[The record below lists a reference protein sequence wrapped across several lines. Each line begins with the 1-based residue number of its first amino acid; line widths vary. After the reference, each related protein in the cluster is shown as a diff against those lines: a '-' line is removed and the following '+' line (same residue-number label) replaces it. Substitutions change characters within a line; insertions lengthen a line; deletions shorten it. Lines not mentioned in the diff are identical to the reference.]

1 MKYSIYR
8 LCRNKE
14 TVKRLKENDKTY
26 SLPKAVYLS
35 GMDLYSFINKIIKE
49 CPTDYA
55 LLCHDD
61 VILPQN
67 IDDNLKNCIVSSD
80 NAFGSTNWA
89 VVGNAGLEV
98 ISKKTRTFISDPH
111 TKILPPFTRT
121 PIMVESVDGNTML
134 LNLKNIRKNNVYLP
148 PFLSGYH
155 LYDVILCMESYKK
168 GLICAISSW
177 LYVIH
182 NSPGNYAD
190 FQKMV
195 ITSQYQK
202 YFSESFSNHIITTIN
217 SEIQIKREYK
227 HLQNTKKILTSF
239 ENTVNN
245 VIQEIFKKEEIELNI
260 IIRLH
265 KKSLQIYR
273 LLESINILKRKADN
287 NVKIN
292 TYLGINNIP
301 KEEIVTFIN
310 ELKSS
315 YPNLYITDVYIKDS
329 KTRFPRVN
337 SIAQIISMIENDNSY
352 SWIVDYDDFILPE
365 IANNLQSI
373 LINNEVVIGD
383 SYVFDE
389 YWEDNSI
396 YPLISKF
403 HHRINAKD
411 SIKIFTGKNYVP
423 ICSIMYKTAILKD
436 IFEKNKLI
444 GDYFEDYALILFAS
458 KNYILH
464 QLPLPFAGIS
474 YHGDNTVLE
483 KDRTHWDHSY
493 VTFLAEIVNKEIL
506 PFNVADFLIYERKYS
521 TQIAEFEGFKKGM
534 IWKSLQKY
542 RKIKNIIKSTFHRL
556 K

>member
-227 HLQNTKKILTSF
+227 HLQNTKKI
-239 ENTVNN
+239 
-245 VIQEIFKKEEIELNI
+245 
-260 IIRLH
+260 
-265 KKSLQIYR
+265 
-273 LLESINILKRKADN
+273 
-287 NVKIN
+287 
-292 TYLGINNIP
+292 
-301 KEEIVTFIN
+301 
-310 ELKSS
+310 
-315 YPNLYITDVYIKDS
+315 
-329 KTRFPRVN
+329 
-337 SIAQIISMIENDNSY
+337 
-352 SWIVDYDDFILPE
+352 
-365 IANNLQSI
+365 
-373 LINNEVVIGD
+373 
-383 SYVFDE
+383 
-389 YWEDNSI
+389 
-396 YPLISKF
+396 
-403 HHRINAKD
+403 
-411 SIKIFTGKNYVP
+411 
-423 ICSIMYKTAILKD
+423 
-436 IFEKNKLI
+436 
-444 GDYFEDYALILFAS
+444 
-458 KNYILH
+458 
-464 QLPLPFAGIS
+464 
-474 YHGDNTVLE
+474 
-483 KDRTHWDHSY
+483 
-493 VTFLAEIVNKEIL
+493 
-506 PFNVADFLIYERKYS
+506 
-521 TQIAEFEGFKKGM
+521 
-534 IWKSLQKY
+534 
-542 RKIKNIIKSTFHRL
+542 
-556 K
+556 

>member
-458 KNYILH
+458 KI
-464 QLPLPFAGIS
+464 
-474 YHGDNTVLE
+474 
-483 KDRTHWDHSY
+483 
-493 VTFLAEIVNKEIL
+493 
-506 PFNVADFLIYERKYS
+506 LIYERKYS